1 MVTGART
8 GIQIQI
14 LLGAFPRPMS
24 VPLTAALL
32 RVEVTEN
39 SNGPT
44 GFQIVFDAGRGG
56 PGHLGDGIIGSA
68 SLAPFS
74 RVIIIVRMGLL
85 PVVLVRGVIT
95 HRQLVYDQTDV
106 VAVTGEDM
114 TVMMDLAERVV
125 AHPAMGEAAI
135 ATEILTR
142 YSDYGIVPQVVT
154 PTFVDQPV
162 PAERVPVQH
171 STDLAYLRLL
181 AARVHHVFAL
191 IPSPAIGSSI
201 GYWGPAVGL
210 GRPPLRPLPPLS
222 VQTDGARD
230 VRSLTFE
237 HATLDAARV
246 TGRVTDAKSGRAM
259 PILAAPLAVP
269 GLAARIEVARRTLQA
284 QHTGGLTAAAARARA
299 QATADAS
306 TDRVVTATGELDV
319 AGYRS
324 ILRSHRLVGV
334 RGAGSSCDGLY
345 QVDSVTHLIEQGGY
359 RQKFT
364 LVRPG
369 VGTTALVLPTSPLGR

>member
-1 MVTGART
+1 MVTGAHT

-24 VPLTAALL
+24 EPLTAALL

-191 IPSPAIGSSI
+191 IPTAIGSSI

-210 GRPPLRPLPPLS
+210 GRPPLPPLPPLS
-222 VQTDGARD
+222 VQTEGARD

-259 PILAAPLAVP
+259 PILAAPLAVQ

-319 AGYRS
+319 AGYGS

-345 QVDSVTHLIEQGGY
+345 RVDSVTHLIEQGGY

-369 VGTTALVLPTSPLGR
+369 VGTTAQVLPTSPLGR